1 MNKRH
6 RLAITLAACL
16 AAPLLLTAGPASAQ
30 GADKPPLKI
39 LVGFPPGGSADT
51 IARLLAERLREPLG
65 QNVVVENRPGAAG
78 RIAIDAVKNAPPD
91 GQTLLVAP
99 SGPFVL
105 FPHVFKKLSY
115 DAVKDFSPVSQLA
128 SFQFAVVSGP
138 KSNVRSIAQMLEQVK
153 GPGAKA
159 DPALATY
166 GTSGNGT
173 VPHFLGVM
181 LGDAAGVAL
190 QHVPYQG
197 GAPAMNA
204 LLGGHIGYNVDVVSE
219 ALEQHRAGK
228 VRIIAVAG
236 TTRSPLL
243 PDVPTLREQGVAM
256 DATAWFAMY
265 GPGTLPREQ
274 AQRISQAVAA
284 AMKDPALRKR
294 LDDIGLEPIGS
305 TPEQLAAVQ
314 KADLAKWEKPVKAT
328 GYQAD

>member
-1 MNKRH
+1 MQR
-6 RLAITLAACL
+6 RGVILAGVATSLAA
-16 AAPLLLTAGPASAQ
+16 AGVQAQ
-30 GADKPPLKI
+30 AERPPMKI

-51 IARLLAERLREPLG
+51 IARLLAERMREALGG
-65 QNVVVENRPGAAG
+65 QNVVVDNKPGAAG
-78 RIAIDAVKNAPPD
+78 RIAIDQLKNAAPD
-91 GQTLLVAP
+91 GQTVLVMP
-99 SGPFVL
+99 SGPVVL
-105 FPHVFKKLSY
+105 FPHVFKRLGY
-115 DAVKDFSPVSQLA
+115 DVNKDLAPISQLA
-128 SFQFAVVSGP
+128 GFQFAVVSGP
-138 KSNVRSIAQMLEQVK
+138 KSNVKSVAEMLAK
-153 GPGAKA
+153 AKA
-159 DPALATY
+159 DPSTASY
-166 GTSGNGT
+166 GSSGNGT

-181 LGDAAGVAL
+181 LADAAGVPL

-204 LLGGHIGYNVDVVSE
+204 LLGGHIGYNIDVVSE

-236 TTRSPLL
+236 ATRSPLL

-265 GPGTLPREQ
+265 GPGALPREQ
-274 AQRISQAVAA
+274 AVRIQQAVAT
-284 AMKDPALRKR
+284 AMKDPALRQR
-294 LDDIGLEPIGS
+294 FEGIGLEPIGS

>member
-1 MNKRH
+1 MRRRH
-6 RLAITLAACL
+6 LVLAGLSTSLAA
-16 AAPLLLTAGPASAQ
+16 SAVQ
-30 GADKPPLKI
+30 AQADRPPLRI

-65 QNVVVENRPGAAG
+65 GQNVVVDNKPGAAG
-78 RIAIDAVKNAPPD
+78 RIAIDALKNAAPD
-91 GQTLLVAP
+91 GNTVLVMP
-99 SGPFVL
+99 SGPVVL

-115 DAVKDFSPVSQLA
+115 DVNKDLAPVSQLA
-128 SFQFAVVSGP
+128 GFQFAVVSGP
-138 KSNVRSIAQMLEQVK
+138 KTNVKSVAEMLAK
-153 GPGAKA
+153 AKA
-159 DPALATY
+159 DPSTANY
-166 GTSGNGT
+166 GSSGNGT

-181 LGDAAGVAL
+181 MGEAAGVQL

-236 TTRSPLL
+236 ATRSPLL

-274 AQRISQAVAA
+274 AQRISQAVAT

>member
-1 MNKRH
+1 MRRRH
-6 RLAITLAACL
+6 LVLAGLSTTLAP
-16 AAPLLLTAGPASAQ
+16 AAVQAQ
-30 GADKPPLKI
+30 ADRPPLRI

-65 QNVVVENRPGAAG
+65 GQNVVVDNKPGAAG
-78 RIAIDAVKNAPPD
+78 RIAIDALKNATPD
-91 GQTLLVAP
+91 GNTVLVMP
-99 SGPFVL
+99 SGPVVL

-115 DAVKDFSPVSQLA
+115 DVNKDLAPISQLA
-128 SFQFAVVSGP
+128 GFQFAVVSGP
-138 KSNVRSIAQMLEQVK
+138 KTSVKSVAEMLAK
-153 GPGAKA
+153 AKA
-159 DPALATY
+159 DPSTANF
-166 GTSGNGT
+166 GSSGNGT

-181 LGDAAGVAL
+181 LGEAAGVPL

-236 TTRSPLL
+236 ATRSPLL

-274 AQRISQAVAA
+274 AQRISQAVAT